1 MINIYLEGKLGRI
14 FGKKWTL
21 DVKSP
26 IEAIRAIDI
35 NLKGKLIKYLTEQGD
50 KKYYKIAL
58 QKKDNILNKEE
69 VVNLS
74 GKSDIY
80 IIPAIKGANSG
91 VGKLLAAI
99 AIVILVVVAQQYEF
113 LPQVFGTAAKGI
125 FSASVFVQATAAAL
139 FLGGVSQLLAPN
151 PNFNQSSSTDQKQS
165 SYFQGNTVAISQG
178 GSVPVAY
185 GRVLISPMPIS
196 ISITS
201 YNQASTEA
209 SIGDVTSEELPGGG
223 YQYYPAS

>member
-58 QKKDNILNKEE
+58 QKKNNIINKEE
-69 VVNLS
+69 ISNRS

-80 IIPAIKGANSG
+80 IIPTIKGANSG
-91 VGKLLAAI
+91 VGKLIAATLLAVI
-99 AIVILVVVAQQYEF
+99 IIVSQQYEF
-113 LPQVFGTAAKGI
+113 LPELFGSLSAGTPVFMQMI
-125 FSASVFVQATAAAL
+125 VASL
-139 FLGGVSQLLAPN
+139 FIGGVSQLLAPN

-165 SYFQGNTVAISQG
+165 SYFQGNSAAISQG

-209 SIGDVTSEELPGGG
+209 SIGGVTSEELPGGG